1 MKKETRNSK
10 NAKCA
15 TLIKMVNLL
24 FRTYL
29 YLEKLLE
36 VIQTYAKNN
45 GLQNDPM
52 YRTKNVY
59 NCYLKVNIFKIKHQN
74 IMKKLIFS
82 TLGTLFIAGLLSWHW
97 SPSQYPSIKKAEV
110 IECLTTETLQAYQLE
125 ASTPQFASL
134 HPTPLVIH
142 PENLLGKM
150 MSFEAADGKQANAYF
165 IAAKKKSNKYLI
177 VIQEW
182 WGLNDNV
189 KMESDKYFSDLV
201 DVNVI
206 AVDMYDGKV
215 AATPDSAMKL
225 MQGANMERMT
235 AIIQGAIKYA
245 GSKAAIYSVG
255 WCFGGMW
262 SLQTAILAGPQA
274 KGTIMYYGRPE
285 SNMDKL
291 KSIQCDIIG
300 FFGNLDRSP
309 SPTMVND
316 FEKNMKEA
324 GKNLS
329 VNRYEAGHGFANP
342 SNPSFNAEA
351 KADAYTKAIA
361 FLKAH

>member
-1 MKKETRNSK
+1 MKKAIYVLFSVLLTAS
-10 NAKCA
+10 
-15 TLIKMVNLL
+15 LISWNW
-24 FRTYL
+24 
-29 YLEKLLE
+29 
-36 VIQTYAKNN
+36 
-45 GLQNDPM
+45 
-52 YRTKNVY
+52 TKTQHPAVE
-59 NCYLKVNIFKIKHQN
+59 
-74 IMKKLIFS
+74 
-82 TLGTLFIAGLLSWHW
+82 
-97 SPSQYPSIKKAEV
+97 KAEV
-110 IECLTTETLQAYQLE
+110 IECLNMETQQAYQLE
-125 ASTPQFASL
+125 AGTPAFAGM
-134 HPTPLVIH
+134 HPSPIVVN

-150 MSFEAADGKQANAYF
+150 MSFDAADGKQANAYF

-182 WGLNDNV
+182 WGLNENI
-189 KMESDKYFSDLV
+189 KMEADKYYTDLG

-225 MQGANMERMT
+225 MRGADMVRMT
-235 AIIQGAIKYA
+235 AIMQGAIKYA
-245 GSKAAIYSVG
+245 GSKASIYSVG

-274 KGTIMYYGRPE
+274 KGSVMYYGRPE
-285 SNMDKL
+285 SNMEKL

-300 FFGNLDRSP
+300 FFGNLDQSP

-342 SNPSFNAEA
+342 SNPSYNAAA
-351 KADAYTKAIA
+351 KEDAYAKAIA

>member
-1 MKKETRNSK
+1 MKKAIYVLFSVLLTAS
-10 NAKCA
+10 
-15 TLIKMVNLL
+15 LISWNW
-24 FRTYL
+24 
-29 YLEKLLE
+29 
-36 VIQTYAKNN
+36 
-45 GLQNDPM
+45 
-52 YRTKNVY
+52 TKTQHPTVE
-59 NCYLKVNIFKIKHQN
+59 
-74 IMKKLIFS
+74 
-82 TLGTLFIAGLLSWHW
+82 
-97 SPSQYPSIKKAEV
+97 KAEV
-110 IECLTTETLQAYQLE
+110 IECLNMETQQAYQVE
-125 ASTPQFASL
+125 ASTPAFAGM
-134 HPTPLVIH
+134 HPSPMVVN

-150 MSFEAADGKQANAYF
+150 MTFDAADGKQANAYF

-182 WGLNDNV
+182 WGLNENI
-189 KMESDKYFSDLV
+189 KMEADKYYTDLG

-225 MQGANMERMT
+225 MRGADMGRMT
-235 AIIQGAIKYA
+235 AIMQGAIKYA
-245 GSKAAIYSVG
+245 GSKASIYSVG

-274 KGTIMYYGRPE
+274 KGSVMYYGRPE
-285 SNMDKL
+285 TNMDKL

-300 FFGNLDRSP
+300 FFGNLDQSP

-329 VNRYEAGHGFANP
+329 VNRYQAGHGFANP
-342 SNPSFNAEA
+342 SNPSYNAAA
-351 KADAYTKAIA
+351 KEDAYAKAIA

>member
-1 MKKETRNSK
+1 MKK
-10 NAKCA
+10 A
-15 TLIKMVNLL
+15 IYV
-24 FRTYL
+24 
-29 YLEKLLE
+29 
-36 VIQTYAKNN
+36 
-45 GLQNDPM
+45 
-52 YRTKNVY
+52 
-59 NCYLKVNIFKIKHQN
+59 
-74 IMKKLIFS
+74 
-82 TLGTLFIAGLLSWHW
+82 LLSVLLTASLISWNWTKTQH
-97 SPSQYPSIKKAEV
+97 PTVEKAEV
-110 IECLTTETLQAYQLE
+110 IECLNMETQQAYKLE
-125 ASTPQFASL
+125 AGTPAFAAM
-134 HPTPLVIH
+134 HPSPMVVN

-150 MSFEAADGKQANAYF
+150 MTFDAADGKQANAYF
-165 IAAKKKSNKYLI
+165 IAAKKKTNKYLI
-177 VIQEW
+177 VVQEW

-189 KMESDKYFSDLV
+189 KMESDKYYTDLG

-225 MQGANMERMT
+225 MRGADMGRMT

-245 GSKAAIYSVG
+245 GSKASIYSVG

-274 KGTIMYYGRPE
+274 KGTVIYYGRPE
-285 SNMDKL
+285 TNMYKL

-300 FFGNLDRSP
+300 FFGNLDQSP
-309 SPTMVND
+309 SPAMVND

-324 GKNLS
+324 GKNLA

-342 SNPSFNAEA
+342 SNPSYNAAA
-351 KADAYTKAIA
+351 KEDAYAKAIA

>member
-1 MKKETRNSK
+1 MKKAIYVLFSVLLTASLISWNWTK
-10 NAKCA
+10 TQHP
-15 TLIKMVNLL
+15 TL
-24 FRTYL
+24 
-29 YLEKLLE
+29 E
-36 VIQTYAKNN
+36 
-45 GLQNDPM
+45 
-52 YRTKNVY
+52 
-59 NCYLKVNIFKIKHQN
+59 
-74 IMKKLIFS
+74 
-82 TLGTLFIAGLLSWHW
+82 
-97 SPSQYPSIKKAEV
+97 KAEV
-110 IECLTTETLQAYQLE
+110 IECLNMETQQAYQLE
-125 ASTPQFASL
+125 AGTPAFAGM
-134 HPTPLVIH
+134 HPSPMVVN

-150 MSFEAADGKQANAYF
+150 MSFDAADGKQANAYF
-165 IAAKKKSNKYLI
+165 IAAKKKSNRYLI

-182 WGLNDNV
+182 WGLNENI
-189 KMESDKYFSDLV
+189 KMESDKYYTDLG

-225 MQGANMERMT
+225 MRGADMGRMT
-235 AIIQGAIKYA
+235 AIMQGAIKYA
-245 GSKAAIYSVG
+245 GSKASIYSVG

-274 KGTIMYYGRPE
+274 KGSVMYYGRPE
-285 SNMDKL
+285 SNMEKL

-300 FFGNLDRSP
+300 FFGNLDQSP

-329 VNRYEAGHGFANP
+329 VNRYQAGHGFANP
-342 SNPSFNAEA
+342 SNPSYNAAA
-351 KADAYTKAIA
+351 KEDAYAKAIA

>member
-1 MKKETRNSK
+1 MKKAFYVLFSVLLTAS
-10 NAKCA
+10 
-15 TLIKMVNLL
+15 LISWNW
-24 FRTYL
+24 
-29 YLEKLLE
+29 
-36 VIQTYAKNN
+36 
-45 GLQNDPM
+45 
-52 YRTKNVY
+52 TKTQHPTVE
-59 NCYLKVNIFKIKHQN
+59 
-74 IMKKLIFS
+74 
-82 TLGTLFIAGLLSWHW
+82 
-97 SPSQYPSIKKAEV
+97 KAEV
-110 IECLTTETLQAYQLE
+110 IDCLNMETQQAYQLE
-125 ASTPQFASL
+125 ASSPAFAAM
-134 HPTPLVIH
+134 HPSPIVVN

-150 MSFEAADGKQANAYF
+150 MSFDAADGKQANAYF

-189 KMESDKYFSDLV
+189 KMESDKYYSDLG

-225 MQGANMERMT
+225 MRGADMGRMT
-235 AIIQGAIKYA
+235 AIIQGAIKQA
-245 GSKAAIYSVG
+245 GSNAAIYSVG

-274 KGTIMYYGRPE
+274 KGSVMYYGRPE
-285 SNMDKL
+285 TNMDKL
-291 KSIQCDIIG
+291 KSIQCDVIG
-300 FFGNLDRSP
+300 FFGNLDQSP
-309 SPTMVND
+309 SPMMVND

-324 GKNLS
+324 GKNLA

-342 SNPSFNAEA
+342 SNPSYNAAA
-351 KADAYTKAIA
+351 KEDAYTKAIA

>member
-1 MKKETRNSK
+1 MKKAIYVLFSVLLTASLISWNWTK
-10 NAKCA
+10 TQHP
-15 TLIKMVNLL
+15 TL
-24 FRTYL
+24 
-29 YLEKLLE
+29 E
-36 VIQTYAKNN
+36 
-45 GLQNDPM
+45 
-52 YRTKNVY
+52 
-59 NCYLKVNIFKIKHQN
+59 
-74 IMKKLIFS
+74 
-82 TLGTLFIAGLLSWHW
+82 
-97 SPSQYPSIKKAEV
+97 KAEV
-110 IECLTTETLQAYQLE
+110 IECLNMETQQAYQLE
-125 ASTPQFASL
+125 AGTPAFAGM
-134 HPTPLVIH
+134 HPSPIVVN

-150 MSFEAADGKQANAYF
+150 MSFDAADGKQANAYF

-182 WGLNDNV
+182 WGLNENI
-189 KMESDKYFSDLV
+189 KMEADKYYTDLG

-215 AATPDSAMKL
+215 AATTDSAMKL
-225 MQGANMERMT
+225 MRGADMGRMT
-235 AIIQGAIKYA
+235 AIMQGAIKYA
-245 GSKAAIYSVG
+245 GSKASIYSVG

-274 KGTIMYYGRPE
+274 KGSVMYYGRPE
-285 SNMDKL
+285 SNMEKL

-300 FFGNLDRSP
+300 FFGNLDQSP

-329 VNRYEAGHGFANP
+329 VNRYQAGHGFANP
-342 SNPSFNAEA
+342 SNPSYNAAA
-351 KADAYTKAIA
+351 KEDAYAKAIA

>member
-1 MKKETRNSK
+1 MKKAIYVLFSVLLTAS
-10 NAKCA
+10 
-15 TLIKMVNLL
+15 LISWNW
-24 FRTYL
+24 
-29 YLEKLLE
+29 
-36 VIQTYAKNN
+36 
-45 GLQNDPM
+45 
-52 YRTKNVY
+52 TKTQHPTVE
-59 NCYLKVNIFKIKHQN
+59 
-74 IMKKLIFS
+74 
-82 TLGTLFIAGLLSWHW
+82 
-97 SPSQYPSIKKAEV
+97 KAEV
-110 IECLTTETLQAYQLE
+110 IECLNMETQQAYKLE
-125 ASTPQFASL
+125 ASTPAFAAM
-134 HPTPLVIH
+134 HPSPIVVN

-150 MSFEAADGKQANAYF
+150 MSFDAADGKQANAYF
-165 IAAKKKSNKYLI
+165 IAAKKKSDKYLI

-189 KMESDKYFSDLV
+189 KMESDKYYTDLG

-225 MQGANMERMT
+225 MRGADMGRMT
-235 AIIQGAIKYA
+235 AIMQGAIKYA
-245 GSKAAIYSVG
+245 GSKASIYSVG

-274 KGTIMYYGRPE
+274 KGSVMYYGRPE
-285 SNMDKL
+285 TNMDKL

-300 FFGNLDRSP
+300 FFGNLDQSP

-342 SNPSFNAEA
+342 SNPSYNAAA
-351 KADAYTKAIA
+351 KEDAYTKAIA
-361 FLKAH
+361 FFKAH

>member
-1 MKKETRNSK
+1 MKKAIYVLFSVLLTASLISWNWTK
-10 NAKCA
+10 TQHP
-15 TLIKMVNLL
+15 TL
-24 FRTYL
+24 
-29 YLEKLLE
+29 E
-36 VIQTYAKNN
+36 
-45 GLQNDPM
+45 
-52 YRTKNVY
+52 
-59 NCYLKVNIFKIKHQN
+59 
-74 IMKKLIFS
+74 
-82 TLGTLFIAGLLSWHW
+82 
-97 SPSQYPSIKKAEV
+97 KAEV
-110 IECLTTETLQAYQLE
+110 IECLNMETQQAYQLE
-125 ASTPQFASL
+125 AGTPAFAGM
-134 HPTPLVIH
+134 HPSPIVVN

-150 MSFEAADGKQANAYF
+150 MSFDAADGKQANAYF

-182 WGLNDNV
+182 WGLNENI
-189 KMESDKYFSDLV
+189 KMEADKYYTDLG

-225 MQGANMERMT
+225 MRGADMGRMT
-235 AIIQGAIKYA
+235 AIMQGAIKYA
-245 GSKAAIYSVG
+245 GSKASIYSVG

-274 KGTIMYYGRPE
+274 KGSVMYYGRPE
-285 SNMDKL
+285 SNMEKL

-300 FFGNLDRSP
+300 FFGNLDQSP

-316 FEKNMKEA
+316 FEKNMKEV

-329 VNRYEAGHGFANP
+329 VNRYQAGHGFANP
-342 SNPSFNAEA
+342 SNPSYNAAA
-351 KADAYTKAIA
+351 KEDAYAKAIA

>member
-1 MKKETRNSK
+1 MKKAIYVLFS
-10 NAKCA
+10 
-15 TLIKMVNLL
+15 VLL
-24 FRTYL
+24 T
-29 YLEKLLE
+29 
-36 VIQTYAKNN
+36 A
-45 GLQNDPM
+45 
-52 YRTKNVY
+52 
-59 NCYLKVNIFKIKHQN
+59 
-74 IMKKLIFS
+74 S
-82 TLGTLFIAGLLSWHW
+82 LLSWNWTKTQH
-97 SPSQYPSIKKAEV
+97 PTVEKAEV
-110 IECLTTETLQAYQLE
+110 IECLNMETQQAYKLE
-125 ASTPQFASL
+125 AGTPAFAAM
-134 HPTPLVIH
+134 HPSPLVVN

-150 MSFEAADGKQANAYF
+150 MSFDAADGKQANAYF

-182 WGLNDNV
+182 WGLNENI
-189 KMESDKYFSDLV
+189 KMESDKYYTDLG

-225 MQGANMERMT
+225 MRGADMGRMT
-235 AIIQGAIKYA
+235 AIMQGAIKYA
-245 GSKAAIYSVG
+245 GSKASIYSVG

-274 KGTIMYYGRPE
+274 KGSVMYYGRPE
-285 SNMDKL
+285 NNMDKL

-300 FFGNLDRSP
+300 FFGNLDQSP

-342 SNPSFNAEA
+342 SNPSYNAAA
-351 KADAYTKAIA
+351 KEDSYAKAIA
-361 FLKAH
+361 FFKAH

>member
-1 MKKETRNSK
+1 MKKAIYVLFSVLLTAS
-10 NAKCA
+10 
-15 TLIKMVNLL
+15 LISWNW
-24 FRTYL
+24 
-29 YLEKLLE
+29 
-36 VIQTYAKNN
+36 
-45 GLQNDPM
+45 
-52 YRTKNVY
+52 TKTQHPTVE
-59 NCYLKVNIFKIKHQN
+59 
-74 IMKKLIFS
+74 
-82 TLGTLFIAGLLSWHW
+82 
-97 SPSQYPSIKKAEV
+97 KAEV
-110 IECLTTETLQAYQLE
+110 IECLNMETQQAYKLE
-125 ASTPQFASL
+125 AGTPAFAAM
-134 HPTPLVIH
+134 HPSPMVVN

-150 MSFEAADGKQANAYF
+150 MSFDAADGKQANAYF

-189 KMESDKYFSDLV
+189 KMESDKYYTDLG

-225 MQGANMERMT
+225 MRGADMGRMT

-245 GSKAAIYSVG
+245 GSKASIYSVG

-274 KGTIMYYGRPE
+274 KGSVMYYGRPE
-285 SNMDKL
+285 TNMDKL

-300 FFGNLDRSP
+300 FFGNLDQSP
-309 SPTMVND
+309 SPAMVND

-324 GKNLS
+324 GKNLA

-342 SNPSFNAEA
+342 SNPSYNAAA
-351 KADAYTKAIA
+351 KEDAYTKAIA
-361 FLKAH
+361 FFKAH

>member
-1 MKKETRNSK
+1 MKKAIYVLFTVLLTAS
-10 NAKCA
+10 
-15 TLIKMVNLL
+15 LISWNW
-24 FRTYL
+24 
-29 YLEKLLE
+29 
-36 VIQTYAKNN
+36 
-45 GLQNDPM
+45 
-52 YRTKNVY
+52 TKTQHPTVE
-59 NCYLKVNIFKIKHQN
+59 
-74 IMKKLIFS
+74 
-82 TLGTLFIAGLLSWHW
+82 
-97 SPSQYPSIKKAEV
+97 KAEV
-110 IECLTTETLQAYQLE
+110 IECLNMETQQAYKLE
-125 ASTPQFASL
+125 ASTPAFAAM
-134 HPTPLVIH
+134 HPSPIAVH

-165 IAAKKKSNKYLI
+165 IAAKKKTNKYLI

-182 WGLNDNV
+182 WGLNENV
-189 KMESDKYFSDLV
+189 KMESDKYYADLG

-225 MQGANMERMT
+225 MRGADMGRMT

-245 GSKAAIYSVG
+245 GSNAAIYSVG

-274 KGTIMYYGRPE
+274 KGTVMYYGRPE
-285 SNMDKL
+285 TNMDKL
-291 KSIQCDIIG
+291 KSIQCDVIG
-300 FFGNLDRSP
+300 FFGNLDQSP

-324 GKNLS
+324 GKNLA

-342 SNPSFNAEA
+342 SNPTYNAAA
-351 KADAYTKAIA
+351 KADAYAKAIA

>member
-1 MKKETRNSK
+1 MKKAIYVLLAVLLTASLISWNWSK
-10 NAKCA
+10 
-15 TLIKMVNLL
+15 T
-24 FRTYL
+24 
-29 YLEKLLE
+29 
-36 VIQTYAKNN
+36 Q
-45 GLQNDPM
+45 
-52 YRTKNVY
+52 
-59 NCYLKVNIFKIKHQN
+59 H
-74 IMKKLIFS
+74 S
-82 TLGTLFIAGLLSWHW
+82 TV
-97 SPSQYPSIKKAEV
+97 KKADV
-110 IECLTTETLQAYQLE
+110 MECLNMETQQAYQKE
-125 ASTPQFASL
+125 AGTPAFAAM
-134 HPTPLVIH
+134 HPTPLVVI

-150 MSFEAADGKQANAYF
+150 IPFDAADGKKANAYF
-165 IAAKKKSNKYLI
+165 IAAKKKSNKFLI
-177 VIQEW
+177 IIQEW

-189 KMESDKYFSDLV
+189 KMESDKYYTDLG

-225 MQGANMERMT
+225 MRGADMGRMT

-245 GSKAAIYSVG
+245 GSNASIYSVG

-274 KGTIMYYGRPE
+274 KGTVMYYGRPE
-285 SNMDKL
+285 TNMDKI

-300 FFGNLDRSP
+300 FFGNLDQSP
-309 SPTMVND
+309 SPAMVND

-342 SNPSFNAEA
+342 SNPTYNAAA

>member
-1 MKKETRNSK
+1 MKKAIYVLVS
-10 NAKCA
+10 
-15 TLIKMVNLL
+15 VLL
-24 FRTYL
+24 TASF
-29 YLEKLLE
+29 
-36 VIQTYAKNN
+36 ISWNW
-45 GLQNDPM
+45 
-52 YRTKNVY
+52 TKTQHPT
-59 NCYLKVNIFKIKHQN
+59 IE
-74 IMKKLIFS
+74 
-82 TLGTLFIAGLLSWHW
+82 
-97 SPSQYPSIKKAEV
+97 KAEV
-110 IECLTTETLQAYQLE
+110 IECLNMETQQAYQLE
-125 ASTPQFASL
+125 AGTPAFAAM
-134 HPTPLVIH
+134 HPSPLVVN

-150 MSFEAADGKQANAYF
+150 MSFDAADGKQANAYF
-165 IAAKKKSNKYLI
+165 IAAKKKTNKYLI
-177 VIQEW
+177 VVQEW

-189 KMESDKYFSDLV
+189 KLESDKYYSDLG

-225 MQGANMERMT
+225 MRGADMGRMT

-245 GSKAAIYSVG
+245 GSKASIYSVG

-274 KGTIMYYGRPE
+274 KGTVMYYGRPE
-285 SNMDKL
+285 TNMDKL

-300 FFGNLDRSP
+300 FFGNLDQSP
-309 SPTMVND
+309 SPAMVND

-342 SNPSFNAEA
+342 SNPSYNAAA
-351 KADAYTKAIA
+351 KEDAYAKAIA

>member
-1 MKKETRNSK
+1 MKKAIYVLFSVLLTAS
-10 NAKCA
+10 
-15 TLIKMVNLL
+15 LISWNW
-24 FRTYL
+24 
-29 YLEKLLE
+29 
-36 VIQTYAKNN
+36 
-45 GLQNDPM
+45 
-52 YRTKNVY
+52 TKTQHPTVE
-59 NCYLKVNIFKIKHQN
+59 
-74 IMKKLIFS
+74 
-82 TLGTLFIAGLLSWHW
+82 
-97 SPSQYPSIKKAEV
+97 KAEV
-110 IECLTTETLQAYQLE
+110 IECLNMETQQAYQLE
-125 ASTPQFASL
+125 AGTPAFAGM
-134 HPTPLVIH
+134 HPSPIVVN

-150 MSFEAADGKQANAYF
+150 MSFDAADGKQANAYF

-189 KMESDKYFSDLV
+189 KMEADKYYTDLG

-225 MQGANMERMT
+225 MRGADMVRMT
-235 AIIQGAIKYA
+235 AIMQGAIKYA
-245 GSKAAIYSVG
+245 GSKASIYSVG

-274 KGTIMYYGRPE
+274 KGSVMYYGRPE
-285 SNMDKL
+285 SNMEKL

-300 FFGNLDRSP
+300 FFGNLDQSP

-342 SNPSFNAEA
+342 SNPSYNAAA
-351 KADAYTKAIA
+351 KEDAYAKAIA

>member
-1 MKKETRNSK
+1 MKKAIYVLFSVLLTASLISWNWTK
-10 NAKCA
+10 TQHP
-15 TLIKMVNLL
+15 TL
-24 FRTYL
+24 
-29 YLEKLLE
+29 E
-36 VIQTYAKNN
+36 
-45 GLQNDPM
+45 
-52 YRTKNVY
+52 
-59 NCYLKVNIFKIKHQN
+59 
-74 IMKKLIFS
+74 
-82 TLGTLFIAGLLSWHW
+82 
-97 SPSQYPSIKKAEV
+97 KAEV
-110 IECLTTETLQAYQLE
+110 IECLNMETQQAYQLE
-125 ASTPQFASL
+125 AGTPAFAGM
-134 HPTPLVIH
+134 HPSPIVVN

-150 MSFEAADGKQANAYF
+150 MSFDAADGKQANAYF

-182 WGLNDNV
+182 WGLNENI
-189 KMESDKYFSDLV
+189 KMEADKYYTDLG

-225 MQGANMERMT
+225 MRGADMGRMT
-235 AIIQGAIKYA
+235 AIMQGAIKYA
-245 GSKAAIYSVG
+245 GSKASIYSVG

-274 KGTIMYYGRPE
+274 KGSVMYYGRPE
-285 SNMDKL
+285 SNMEKL

-300 FFGNLDRSP
+300 FFGNLDQSP

-324 GKNLS
+324 GKNLA

-342 SNPSFNAEA
+342 SNPSYNAAA
-351 KADAYTKAIA
+351 KEDAYAKAIA